1 MANPKAAPL
10 TTNGSSQHK
19 ETPDLG
25 GKPPGA
31 KNGLKGGSNE
41 VAGEEHVP
49 NGSCKNLVS
58 IKKIARVRNCP
69 GITIWVIHGASHV
82 VGHWVGLGLVHEV
95 THLWG

>member
-1 MANPKAAPL
+1 MANPKATPL

-58 IKKIARVRNCP
+58 IKKSQECETDLA
-69 GITIWVIHGASHV
+69 
-82 VGHWVGLGLVHEV
+82 
-95 THLWG
+95 